1 MKISCDMIQDLLPLY
16 HDGVCSEESKKII
29 EEHLQICERCK
40 EELHLMG
47 AEWTA
52 NTLHSEE
59 KVIAKEAAAAWKKGK
74 KRAFILGVLI
84 MMAALGISFGMYL
97 NYHWSTSVTAEKNGE
112 ELLQQAEAYLGCDLL
127 GILETTKKGDYLA
140 ALCTADYGAK
150 WYICVFERDS
160 VFEDRWRASGGT
172 GCSGGREIISWNYGS
187 SEGEAVLIFGG
198 GNISKEVSWYTF
210 ENAGISYYC
219 PVYDHIVLDI
229 FLIPESDDISS
240 YPIMLNQEKE
250 PIEVE

>member
-16 HDGVCSEESKKII
+16 HDGVCSEESRKII
-29 EEHLQICERCK
+29 EEHLQTCENCK
-40 EELHLMG
+40 EELRLMG

-52 NTLHSEE
+52 NSLHSEE
-59 KVIAKEAAAAWKKGK
+59 KVIAEEAAAAWKKGK
-74 KRAFILGVLI
+74 KKAFIMGALI
-84 MMAALGISFGMYL
+84 MIVGLGIFLGMYF
-97 NYHWSTSVTAEKNGE
+97 NYHWSTSVEKKNGE
-112 ELLQQAEAYLGCDLL
+112 ELLQQAEEYLECDLL

-140 ALCTADYGAK
+140 ALCMADFGAN

-160 VFEDRWRASGGT
+160 IFENRWRISGGT
-172 GCSGGREIISWNYGS
+172 DCSGGREIISWNYGS

-219 PVYDHIVLDI
+219 PVNDHIVLDI

-240 YPIMLNQEKE
+240 YPIMLNEEKE